1 MTKKIR
7 YAVVGLGHIAQVAMI
22 PAFKNARSN
31 SELVALVSGDHE
43 KLTTL
48 GKRYNVPHLLHYA
61 QFEELLTQD
70 LIDAVYIS
78 TPNVMHTEFAI
89 LAARYGVHVLAEKPL
104 ATTEEECIRM
114 LRAARTHKIKFMTAY
129 RLHFDPANLAV
140 VDLIKSKKIG
150 DPRLFVSTFTNQIK
164 DRQNIRLKEDM
175 GGGPMWDIGIYCLN
189 ASRYLFKDEP
199 VEVFAMQASGSD
211 PRFREVE
218 EMMTV
223 TLRFPKD
230 RLATFGISFG
240 TEPCATFDI
249 LGSKG
254 RVRLENAYD
263 YAEDMTLTTTI
274 SEKEKVRTFKKHD
287 QFAPE
292 LKYFSDCILK
302 NHNPEPSAE
311 EGLLD
316 VRVIEAIYESAELGI
331 PVRLD
336 HRRKSVRP
344 SLRQSIRRPMHRK
357 PELVNTRSES

>member
-1 MTKKIR
+1 MAKKIR
-7 YAVVGLGHIAQVAMI
+7 YGVVGLGHIAQVAML
-22 PAFKNARSN
+22 PAFKNARGN
-31 SELVALVSGDHE
+31 SELVALISGDQK
-43 KLTTL
+43 KLDVL
-48 GKRYNVPHLLHYA
+48 GRKYKVPHLFHYT
-61 QFEELLTQD
+61 QFEECLAQD
-70 LIDAVYIS
+70 LVDAVYIS

-104 ATTEEECIRM
+104 ATTEEECVRM

-129 RLHFDPANLAV
+129 RLHFEPANLAV

-164 DRQNIRLKEDM
+164 DRHNIRLKKNM

-199 VEVFAMQASGSD
+199 VEVFAMKASGSD

-230 RLATFGISFG
+230 RLATFGMSFG
-240 TEPCATFDI
+240 AESCATFDI

-254 RVRLENAYD
+254 RIRLDNAYD
-263 YAEDMTLTTTI
+263 YAQEMTLTTTI
-274 SEKEKVRTFKKHD
+274 NEKDKVREFKKHD

-302 NHNPEPSAE
+302 NREPEPSAE

-316 VRVIEAIYESAELGI
+316 VRVILAIYESAQLGI

-336 HRRKSVRP
+336 HKRKSVRP

-357 PELVNTRSES
+357 PELVHTRSES